1 MDTYTL
7 TNKSDMESI
16 KALLPSV
23 KEHVLKIPN
32 DVKQVII
39 KDSSIFIEK
48 KRRRP
53 LLGICARSIVILS
66 LMSMIVIG
74 MLTLQSDFTRVMK
87 FITESEVFSFVC
99 NSATNGSSK
108 GSMETT
114 PMYNWI
120 KSPSDLQIKQPDH
133 TILYSMRNP
142 FSVLNEFVRISSFH
156 VARAGQT
163 TLSFNFPSDIGK
175 IYIADVSVKTSA
187 GLELLVNGNFTE
199 SSHGWQG
206 VSYAASCYIDYAY
219 RYCYS
224 TAYKIADSLSQTFST
239 KQASLLYITF
249 RLRWDYLPSNKGMNV
264 TIN

>member
-7 TNKSDMESI
+7 TNKSDMESA
-16 KALLPSV
+16 KALLPSI
-23 KEHVLKIPN
+23 KEHVLEIPN

-53 LLGICARSIVILS
+53 LLGVCARSIIILS
-66 LMSMIVIG
+66 LTAMIIIG
-74 MLTLQSDFTRVMK
+74 MLISQPDFTRAVKSIMK
-87 FITESEVFSFVC
+87 NEVFSFVC
-99 NSATNGSSK
+99 NSPTNSDSQ
-108 GSMETT
+108 GSMETMPVYSWLT
-114 PMYNWI
+114 N
-120 KSPSDLQIKQPDH
+120 PSDLQIKQPDH

-142 FSVLNEFVRISSFH
+142 FSSLGDFVRISSFH

-175 IYIADVSVKTSA
+175 IYIADVSVQTSA
-187 GLELLVNGNFTE
+187 GKELLVNGNFNE

-206 VSYAASCYIDYAY
+206 VSYAPPCYIDLEY

-224 TAYKIADSLSQTFST
+224 TAYKTADSLSQIFST
-239 KQASLLYITF
+239 KKGSFLYITF
-249 RLRWDYLPSNKGMNV
+249 RLRWEYLPSNDGMNV